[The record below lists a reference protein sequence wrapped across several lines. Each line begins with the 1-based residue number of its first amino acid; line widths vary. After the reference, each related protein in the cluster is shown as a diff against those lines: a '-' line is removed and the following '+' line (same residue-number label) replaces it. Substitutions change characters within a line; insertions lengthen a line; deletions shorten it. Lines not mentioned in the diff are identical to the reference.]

1 MKAIVYLRSAS
12 KELLGLGASAR
23 ERVVVKLKQYAADP
37 ASLANQVKAL
47 KGVAALRLRIGD
59 YRVIFRSEAD
69 RIVVLRV
76 GHRRDVY
83 E

>member
-1 MKAIVYLRSAS
+1 MKPILYLRSAS
-12 KELLGLGASAR
+12 KELMSLDAVQR
-23 ERVVVKLKQYAADP
+23 ERVVEKLKQYAANP
-37 ASLANQVKAL
+37 EALSNQVKAL

-59 YRVIFRSEAD
+59 YRVLFRNEPE
-69 RIVVLRV
+69 RIVVLKV